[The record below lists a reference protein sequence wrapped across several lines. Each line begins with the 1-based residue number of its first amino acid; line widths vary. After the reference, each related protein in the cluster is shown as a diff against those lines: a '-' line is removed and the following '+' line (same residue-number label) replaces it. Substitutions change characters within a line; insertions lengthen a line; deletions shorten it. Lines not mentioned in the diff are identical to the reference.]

1 MAVFSSNLFR
11 RDGAMPASPSHTT
24 FMLLFVL
31 IVLALVALLLV
42 AVLLFMRYRRRRAAA
57 DQGQHA
63 WAPEGFDDE
72 KRLSTSSHH
81 RRVMVRPSES
91 VYIYHE
97 KKNTTTTTAAAAM
110 TKEKDFGPCTEPPSP
125 TSPVPEIRI
134 TFPEE
139 YDATG
144 KRTSGRV
151 VVVRVGDGAGGGVGL
166 EPVGEDDQLPAY
178 DAREGFQSIELER
191 IGGLV
196 EKAKNAPATAAGW
209 E

>member
-1 MAVFSSNLFR
+1 MAVFSSNLFP
-11 RDGAMPASPSHTT
+11 RDGAMPASISHTT
-24 FMLLFVL
+24 LMLLFVL

-57 DQGQHA
+57 DPGQHA

-97 KKNTTTTTAAAAM
+97 KKKNTTTTTTTM
-110 TKEKDFGPCTEPPSP
+110 TKEKDFGPCSEPPSP

-151 VVVRVGDGAGGGVGL
+151 VVVRVGDGVGGGVGL

-178 DAREGFQSIELER
+178 DARDGFQSIELER